1 MSYYIRH
8 LPWKKS
14 HPQWKVQFVSY
25 KKVDVT
31 NSTAIKPKKEWDVPK
46 ERWKALGFHSTL
58 TLEEARSRATQ
69 LNAQASLKRQ
79 EELVRKLELDRL
91 NLSTRMLA
99 GLPSEF
105 VAEFEDRFIRR
116 HDSETLAGK
125 RARSRAQTL
134 WNAAQSFVIRVGID
148 PSEWFFHLPEI
159 YDYFYQREYSIRY
172 TTAVLRMANLWGYFI
187 CRKLGRPFLATP
199 IPRGYE
205 RQRIIDAYY
214 KRQRTRRKASAPITH
229 EMLLKTET
237 RINRPNF
244 NWIFLS
250 IWFGLR
256 PKEID
261 NLTDLSSWSVET
273 LGNGREI
280 LWVFQTKLIA
290 LPPDDRWKPIP
301 VVFEEQKTALEIL
314 RSLNF
319 KRPLI
324 KTIRYHF
331 GDEVDLYGGRKG
343 FSDLMLSREQTLENI
358 SIWMGHSTLD
368 RTWRNYK
375 SRKRFHLKGF

>member
-1 MSYYIRH
+1 MFFEWS
-8 LPWKKS
+8 
-14 HPQWKVQFVSY
+14 
-25 KKVDVT
+25 
-31 NSTAIKPKKEWDVPK
+31 KKEWDVPK
-46 ERWKALGFHSTL
+46 ERWKSLGFHSTL
-58 TLEEARSRATQ
+58 TLEEARSRASQ

-105 VAEFEDRFIRR
+105 VTEFEERFIRR
-116 HDSETLAGK
+116 HDSETIAGK

-134 WNAAQSFVIRVGID
+134 WKAAQSFVVTIGID

-172 TTAVLRMANLWGYFI
+172 TTTVLRMANLWGYFI

-205 RQRIIDAYY
+205 RQRIIDAYF
-214 KRQRTRRKASAPITH
+214 KRQRTRRKV
-229 EMLLKTET
+229 
-237 RINRPNF
+237 
-244 NWIFLS
+244 
-250 IWFGLR
+250 R

-261 NLTDLSSWSVET
+261 NLADLNSWSVET

-319 KRPLI
+319 KRPLM